1 MRIIIKMINNS
12 DLDVRY
18 VQNTAIGAVLLW
30 RFACSYYQ
38 TENKPVPF
46 LIFFLVLP
54 LVFREDLCSQV
65 QSTNKSSGLSKFCE
79 KLFVQKKNDE
89 VESINN
95 TSIKMRSLTI
105 ESFNIA
111 VEANLL
117 SLTPENAL
125 VYPVFTKLDTSILH
139 DETIKLLSV
148 AEKIGFW
155 FSNLSLHEITKWLKV
170 RF

>member
-1 MRIIIKMINNS
+1 MINNS

-18 VQNTAIGAVLLW
+18 VQNSAIGAALLW
-30 RFACSYYQ
+30 RFACSYYK

-46 LIFFLVLP
+46 LLFFLVLP
-54 LVFREDLCSQV
+54 LVFRDDLCSQI

-89 VESINN
+89 VETINN
-95 TSIKMRSLTI
+95 TSIKLRLLTI

-125 VYPVFTKLDTSILH
+125 VHPVFTKLDTTSLR
-139 DETIKLLSV
+139 DETKKMLNV

-155 FSNLSLHEITKWLKV
+155 FSNLSLLEITKWLKV